1 MAGAFDFDL
10 EKNPPVVQS
19 TADNS
24 SDGAVPG
31 ETFTYGDSTYAKIQ
45 RLAAKLNIEQR
56 GIERVPAAEQTDT
69 SVFNIGSMWLAA
81 NMVVSSFAI
90 GVLGKSVYSLGFVDA
105 ILTVLFFNL
114 LGIMTVCFFSCFGP
128 FGLRQMVFSRLWFGW
143 YVTKGFAVLNILAC
157 MGWSAA
163 NAIVGAQM
171 LHAVNSD
178 VPGFAAILIIAICTL
193 LVTFA
198 GYKVVH
204 LYEYWSW
211 IPTFIVFMII
221 LGTFAHSGDFQ
232 NIPMGVGTSEMGSV
246 LSFGSAVYGFAT
258 GWTSYAA
265 DYTVYQPAN
274 RSKRKIFFST
284 WLGLIV
290 PLLFVEMLGVAVMTA
305 TDIKGSK
312 YDLGYATSGNG
323 GLIAAVLQPLG
334 GFGDFCLV
342 ILALSIVANN
352 CPNFYSVALTVQ
364 VLSRYAQ
371 RVPRFIW
378 TFLGTGISIA
388 IAIPGYSHFETVLE
402 NFMNFIAYWLAI
414 YSAIAIMDHFVFKRG
429 FSGYVVENF
438 DKREKLPVGIAATI
452 AFGFGVAGMITGMSQ
467 PWYVGPIAKHAA
479 GGDVGFEADWADDE
493 EFDDPSALPP
503 QQITTNKDG
512 TKTVVSYRFN
522 DEGKKVKVTRRIKTT
537 VVREHVN
544 PQVAERR
551 TWAKFGLEKGHA
563 AGPSFDTTSVGEN
576 IVFRP
581 SVNWKAQAAEAEK
594 NGGEK
599 GSIKDQL
606 KDKKVKC
613 RICSGEHFTAR
624 CPFKD
629 TMAPVDEPGAGGAE
643 GGAAAGE
650 DAAGGLGAGGGS
662 YVPPHLRKGAAGG
675 GERMAGKYEKD
686 DLATLRVTNVSELA
700 EEQELRDLFERFGR
714 VTRVFLA
721 RDRETQRAKGF
732 AFISF
737 ADRSDAARACDKMDG
752 FGYRHLILR
761 VEFAKRAT

>member
-1 MAGAFDFDL
+1 MAGALDFDL
-10 EKNPPVVQS
+10 EKNPPVAQT

-31 ETFTYGDSTYAKIQ
+31 ESFAYGNSLYAKVQ
-45 RLAAKLNIEQR
+45 RLAGKMNIEQR

-69 SVFNIGSMWLAA
+69 SYFNVGSMWFSA

-90 GVLGKSVYSLGFVDA
+90 GALAKPVYNLGVVDA
-105 ILTVLFFNL
+105 MLTCLFFNL
-114 LGIMTVCFFSCFGP
+114 MGIMTVCFFSCFGP
-128 FGLRQMVFSRLWFGW
+128 FGLRQMVFSRFWFGW
-143 YVTKGFAVLNILAC
+143 WATKLFACLNILAC

-163 NAIVGAQM
+163 NTIVGAQL
-171 LHAVNSD
+171 LHAVNEK

-211 IPTFIVFMII
+211 IPTGIVFII
-221 LGTFAHSGDFQ
+221 VLGTFAHSGDFQ
-232 NIPMGVGTSEMGSV
+232 NIPMKVGVSEMANV
-246 LSFGSAVYGFAT
+246 LSFGSAVYGYAT

-274 RSKRKIFFST
+274 RSKVKIFFSA
-284 WLGLIV
+284 WLGLII
-290 PLLFVEMLGVAVMTA
+290 PLLFVEMLGIALMSATA
-305 TDIKGSK
+305 MNGGDNK
-312 YDLGYATSGNG
+312 YQTGYLASGNG
-323 GLIAAVLQPLG
+323 GVIAAAMEPLG
-334 GFGDFCLV
+334 GFGKFCLV
-342 ILALSIVANN
+342 ILALSIIANN
-352 CPNFYSVALTVQ
+352 CPNIYSVALTVQ
-364 VLSRYAQ
+364 VLHHWLQ

-378 TFLGTGISIA
+378 TLLGTGVSIA

-414 YSAIAIMDHFVFKRG
+414 YSGISLTDHCVFRRG
-429 FSGYVVENF
+429 FSGYAVEDY
-438 DKREKLPVGIAATI
+438 DKPHRLPPGIAAAL

-467 PWYVGPIAKHAA
+467 QW
-479 GGDVGFEADWADDE
+479 ADWADDE
-493 EFDDPSALPP
+493 EFDDPSALPA
-503 QQITTNKDG
+503 QQVTTNKDG
-512 TKTVVSYRFN
+512 TKTVISYRFN

-544 PQVAERR
+544 PQVAERK

-576 IVFRP
+576 IIFRP
-581 SVNWKAQAAEAEK
+581 SINWKAQAAEAEK

-629 TMAPVDEPGAGGAE
+629 TMAPVDEPGAGAGADGAGGAE
-643 GGAAAGE
+643 
-650 DAAGGLGAGGGS
+650 DAGGLGAGGGS
-662 YVPPHLRKGAAGG
+662 YVPPHMRKGAAGG